1 VATEAKWTPRPWV
14 FLEEGDAEALHNC
27 RPLTICSPGK
37 DDLAEVFSD
46 EDSTVAIPREQA
58 IANAR
63 LIAAAPDLYEAL
75 LGCVEH
81 MEHSTPEGRVAYQ
94 IAKEVLASAT
104 PKAVRA

>member
-1 VATEAKWTPRPWV
+1 MATEAKWNV
-14 FLEEGDAEALHNC
+14 CLGDATHVQVPGVAKPINC
-27 RPLTICSPGK
+27 GSVDR
-37 DDLAEVFSD
+37 
-46 EDSTVAIPREQA
+46 
-58 IANAR
+58 AR